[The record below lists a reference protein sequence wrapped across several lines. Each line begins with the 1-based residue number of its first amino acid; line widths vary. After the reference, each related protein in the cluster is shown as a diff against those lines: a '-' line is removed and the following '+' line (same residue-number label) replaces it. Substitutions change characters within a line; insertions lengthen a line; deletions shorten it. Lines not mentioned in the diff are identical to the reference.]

1 MIYEQKVEKIDTTK
15 ICYQR
20 EPTIIPVEEILFME
34 QMIRCQKFRM
44 K

>member
-1 MIYEQKVEKIDTTK
+1 MIYGHKFGGIDRIVK
-15 ICYQR
+15 CSLR
-20 EPTIIPVEEILFME
+20 EPAIIPIEEILFME